1 MEKRAICGVCGVPSH
16 VCKSNFDIESEQLTL
31 VDQYL
36 TAQEIQGAREKHD
49 AHMTGDKFFLT
60 RDAEEDAPVTLSP
73 LILLSSERVLNKRL
87 RTDAAEDQ
95 EPSAE
100 LDNENDETPLSD
112 NSNIHG

>member
-1 MEKRAICGVCGVPSH
+1 
-16 VCKSNFDIESEQLTL
+16 
-31 VDQYL
+31 
-36 TAQEIQGAREKHD
+36 
-49 AHMTGDKFFLT
+49 MT
-60 RDAEEDAPVTLSP
+60 VSP
-73 LILLSSERVLNKRL
+73 LILLPSERVLNKRL